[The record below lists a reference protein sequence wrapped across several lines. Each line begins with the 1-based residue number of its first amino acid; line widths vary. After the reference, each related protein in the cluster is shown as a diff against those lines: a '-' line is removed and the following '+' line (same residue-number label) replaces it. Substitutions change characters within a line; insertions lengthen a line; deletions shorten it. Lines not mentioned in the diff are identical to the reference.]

1 MKYIITGQIS
11 VLPLNEKFQ
20 KCDKN
25 DATHQLEIYNT
36 GTRQI
41 AFTSTFNQGNF
52 SYPIGSQIRFVPVGM
67 AKNTLLG
74 HIIKRDREK
83 E

>member
-11 VLPLNEKFQ
+11 VSPLNEKFQ
-20 KCDKN
+20 ECDKN
-25 DATHQLEIYNT
+25 NATHQLEIYDA

-41 AFTSTFNQGNF
+41 AFTRTFNQGNF
-52 SYPIGSQIRFVPVGM
+52 SYPIGSQIRFIPKGIT
-67 AKNTLLG
+67 KNILLG
-74 HIIKRDREK
+74 QIKRDKEK